1 MSAAAN
7 FRLNVLGQAL
17 IQHDLRAHPWPDFS
31 MSAAMLRPVDLCF
44 SDLGTAA
51 RSPKRRRDRRGN
63 DEVVVTREL

>member
-1 MSAAAN
+1 MSAPAN

-31 MSAAMLRPVDLCF
+31 MSAAMLRPVDLCL

-51 RSPKRRRDRRGN
+51 RCPLAEASTRD
-63 DEVVVTREL
+63 